1 MCLPIFLSYLPL
13 PFLFPSI
20 LPFPFYIPYPFHV
33 PLPSSSPST
42 FLFLFPFYLSLP
54 LPLLPSLFFSFLF
67 YHIYIF
73 RSYCWIH
80 GTAYIRPHLQGKAT
94 GCFVDQSKIDSPE
107 VRASWPVS
115 HQWNWVFVTNSDF
128 LMPIFFQ
135 TQVRKQLDI

>member
-1 MCLPIFLSYLPL
+1 MKKLFNVPSNFPFLPSPSIPLPLSPSLSFLHSLPL
-13 PFLFPSI
+13 PPSI
-20 LPFPFYIPYPFHV
+20 CLHV
-33 PLPSSSPST
+33 PLLPSSSPC
-42 FLFLFPFYLSLP
+42 LFLFHLLSF
-54 LPLLPSLFFSFLF
+54 SLFFSI
-67 YHIYIF
+67 IYIF

-107 VRASWPVS
+107 VRASWLVS
-115 HQWNWVFVTNSDF
+115 HQSNWVFVTNSDF